1 MVKPYPMIA
10 KPEQGLLVDIVKPAE
25 FLSLFVDER
34 NYLASEAGIISIK
47 GYAVFRKD
55 IIQRISLVDAEK
67 GIVSS
72 AEINLETDFMATRF
86 PDEPG
91 ASKSGFL
98 LTLQVEKIAEEGLGL
113 VACAGDREF
122 NIGTVRPFN
131 AIPVGRTPY
140 CSVVNFEGDGSIF
153 MVCDSEDAIQGG
165 YHGSGRFYEES
176 LLKYTQDFVPKDTLI
191 LDIGANVGNHTVFYA
206 KYYGAKEVIPFEP
219 NPAAYQTL
227 IENCRLNRL
236 TNINLAYLGRV
247 VSHLDLEYEIS
258 HNPEG
263 NLGGVAYS
271 PREGQGSP
279 SISIDRIPIRDIVG
293 LIKVDVEGM
302 ELDVLKSAKKL
313 IQRDS
318 PVIVVEVTDATAA
331 SCKEYL
337 SSLHYRID
345 REYKMYIGIW
355 TLVALKDC

>member
-153 MVCDSEDAIQGG
+153 MVCDSEDAIQGAITDQE
-165 YHGSGRFYEES
+165 GSTKNLCS
-176 LLKYTQDFVPKDTLI
+176 NILKISSPKIRLYSILVQTWATTQYST
-191 LDIGANVGNHTVFYA
+191 
-206 KYYGAKEVIPFEP
+206 
-219 NPAAYQTL
+219 Q
-227 IENCRLNRL
+227 
-236 TNINLAYLGRV
+236 NI
-247 VSHLDLEYEIS
+247 
-258 HNPEG
+258 
-263 NLGGVAYS
+263 
-271 PREGQGSP
+271 
-279 SISIDRIPIRDIVG
+279 
-293 LIKVDVEGM
+293 M
-302 ELDVLKSAKKL
+302 E
-313 IQRDS
+313 R
-318 PVIVVEVTDATAA
+318 
-331 SCKEYL
+331 
-337 SSLHYRID
+337 R
-345 REYKMYIGIW
+345 R
-355 TLVALKDC
+355 